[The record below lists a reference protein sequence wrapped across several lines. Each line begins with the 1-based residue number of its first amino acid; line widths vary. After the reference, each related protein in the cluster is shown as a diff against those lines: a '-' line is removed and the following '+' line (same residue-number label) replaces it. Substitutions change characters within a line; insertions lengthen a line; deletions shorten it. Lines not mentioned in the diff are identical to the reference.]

1 MVANPTYI
9 LSPEEYLE
17 LERKAKY
24 KSEYYDGVVFAMSG
38 ATMAHNLIAMNAV
51 TELNLQL
58 KNKPCFVFG
67 SDMKVRSSRSRFHY
81 PDVSVI
87 CGDVKFHDKRKDV
100 YTNPVLIIEV
110 LSDST
115 AAYDKGNK
123 FLSYQQIESLQEY
136 VLISQEKPLV
146 EKYLRQTNG
155 NWLYSKVEG
164 MRRVVHLSSVN
175 CRLRLA
181 DVYAKVF

>member
-1 MVANPTYI
+1 MVANPKYL
-9 LSPEEYLE
+9 LSTEEYLE
-17 LERKAKY
+17 HERKGRF

-38 ATMAHNLIAMNAV
+38 ASEAHNLIATQASA
-51 TELNLQL
+51 ELVFQL
-58 KNKPCFVFG
+58 KGKPCKVYG

-81 PDVSVI
+81 PDVSVV
-87 CGDVKFHDKRKDV
+87 CGDVRFHDKRKDI
-100 YTNPVLIIEV
+100 YTNPILIVEV

-115 AAYDKGNK
+115 AVYDKGNK

-146 EKYLRQTNG
+146 EKYLRQPEG

-164 MRRVVHLSSVN
+164 MRRVVQLSSVN